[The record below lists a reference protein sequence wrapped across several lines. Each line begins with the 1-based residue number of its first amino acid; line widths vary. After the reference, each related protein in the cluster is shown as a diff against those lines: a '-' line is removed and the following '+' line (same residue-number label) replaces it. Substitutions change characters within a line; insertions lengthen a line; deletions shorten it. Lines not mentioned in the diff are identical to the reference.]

1 MQTMNMRMLFLA
13 LSAIAVAGCQ
23 TVDELSK
30 EGKEGGAATVED
42 QGLSPAEMEAM
53 DAQAG
58 GANKGEGYPS
68 ADGSDGG
75 RGGDGA
81 RVIYFEYDSDE
92 IRPEFRSAIEA
103 HAAYITSHPDTV
115 VTLEGHADERG
126 SREYN
131 LALGERRALAVR
143 KQITLLGGSVSQV
156 RTVSYGEEHPDSPGH
171 DESAFSLNRRVEI
184 SY

>member
-1 MQTMNMRMLFLA
+1 MQTMNMRMLILA
-13 LSAIAVAGCQ
+13 LPAIAVAGCQ
-23 TVDELSK
+23 TVDELS
-30 EGKEGGAATVED
+30 KEGGAATVED

-92 IRPEFRSAIEA
+92 IRSEFRSAIEA

-115 VTLEGHADERG
+115 VTLEGHADAARG
-126 SREYN
+126 N
-131 LALGERRALAVR
+131 
-143 KQITLLGGSVSQV
+143 I
-156 RTVSYGEEHPDSPGH
+156 
-171 DESAFSLNRRVEI
+171 I
-184 SY
+184 

>member
-1 MQTMNMRMLFLA
+1 MQTINMRMLILA
-13 LSAIAVAGCQ
+13 LSALAVAGCQ

-30 EGKEGGAATVED
+30 ENSAATVED
-42 QGLSPAEMEAM
+42 QGISPAEMEAM

-58 GANKGEGYPS
+58 GADKGGYPN
-68 ADGSDGG
+68 ADVSGGG
-75 RGGDGA
+75 RGGEGA

-103 HAAYITSHPDTV
+103 HAAYIASHPGTV
-115 VTLEGHADERG
+115 ITLEGHADERG

-143 KQITLLGGSVSQV
+143 KQITLLGGSASQV
-156 RTVSYGEEHPDSPGH
+156 RSVSYGEEHPNSPGH
-171 DESAFSLNRRVEI
+171 DESAYALNRRVEI

>member
-1 MQTMNMRMLFLA
+1 MQTMNMRMLILA
-13 LSAIAVAGCQ
+13 LSALAVAGCQ
-23 TVDELSK
+23 TVDELS
-30 EGKEGGAATVED
+30 KEGGAATVED

-58 GANKGEGYPS
+58 GANKGYPS

-143 KQITLLGGSVSQV
+143 KQITLLGGSASQV

-171 DESAFSLNRRVEI
+171 DESAYSLNRRVVI